1 MSLGSVPLP
10 NLSKLTES
18 LANLEPCI
26 FAFAFISASRIE
38 PSTIFSDVT
47 KLDVIAPPLNSA
59 PSISNALFLASCAV
73 KFDCSDE
80 SLRSLALIVLPLA
93 KFVYVPLAL
102 LFYVHKKLL
111 HLAVVQS

>member
-10 NLSKLTES
+10 NLSKVTES

-26 FAFAFISASRIE
+26 FALAFISASTIE
-38 PSTIFSDVT
+38 PSTIFSEVI
-47 KLDVIAPPLNSA
+47 KLDVISPPLNNA

-80 SLRSLALIVLPLA
+80 SLRSLAL
-93 KFVYVPLAL
+93 
-102 LFYVHKKLL
+102 
-111 HLAVVQS
+111 